1 MKNKVIYIFAAVL
14 AFFSSCGDSL
24 EDTYKDYAGD
34 GPIRYTGKCTNISV
48 NPGWECL
55 RAKWTP
61 SKDPAVKN
69 IRITW
74 ISENSDT
81 TSAEVAP
88 TDTSYTIK
96 GLTNQ
101 NYRVLVQSIANDGT
115 PSLDNGLT
123 RRPYTYEHEAVT
135 AFTQG
140 FNKYYLYK
148 NHLLLFMGNWSDG
161 IVKFDIAYTN
171 RQGNADTLHLTKDVF
186 NEQNV
191 DVADVDFSKDITLQ
205 RRGMIEGCPDTI
217 DFQPVKLT
225 KNFLMNSDFKKEL
238 RQHYGLGTDD
248 VENFAASAQTIGL
261 DYNLYSLEDLLYFPN
276 LKTVN
281 LGARRYMLSSHLVAS
296 TVTELKRA
304 LWVINKLHEI
314 GGVTVNMY
322 ANAYLG
328 ASAPSFVNRHSVATV
343 PVTNFYSTNG
353 WSITTSED
361 DSNNSELKNLLDG
374 SATTDWKSWPSDNG
388 MRSFDLVINMKSD
401 KTIHGVAIEQSQ
413 NSDVKNFLPENV
425 IVEYATAANP
435 DTWVLLNG
443 IDEYTLGSAQGE
455 TTIIKAAKAVD
466 AKYLRITVKERTYNG
481 ITRVALAGIKV
492 Y

>member
-1 MKNKVIYIFAAVL
+1 MKKTFYIFAAAL
-14 AFFSSCGDSL
+14 ALLTSCGDSL

-61 SKDPAVKN
+61 SKDQAVKS

-81 TSAEVAP
+81 ASAEVAP

-123 RRPYTYEHEAVT
+123 RRPYTYEHEAVS

-148 NHLLLFMGNWSDG
+148 NHLLLFMGNWTDG
-161 IVKFDIAYTN
+161 IVNFNIAYTN
-171 RQGNADTLHLTKDVF
+171 KQGQPDTLRLSKDVF
-186 NEQNV
+186 DEQNI
-191 DVADVDFSKDITLQ
+191 DVPDVDFTKDITLQ
-205 RRGMIEGCPDTI
+205 RTGLIEGCPDTI
-217 DFQPVKLT
+217 NFQPVKLT
-225 KNFLMNSDFKKEL
+225 KNFLMNTDFKKEL
-238 RQHYGLGTDD
+238 RQHYGLGNDD
-248 VENFAASAQTIGL
+248 VENFAASAETVGL
-261 DYNLYSLEDLLYFPN
+261 DYDLYSLEDLLYFTN
-276 LKTVN
+276 LKTLN

-296 TVTELKRA
+296 TVTEQKRA
-304 LWVINKLHEI
+304 VWVINKLHEI

-328 ASAPSFVNRHSVATV
+328 TSAPSFVNKRSVASV
-343 PVTNFYSTNG
+343 PVTDFYSTNG
-353 WSITTSED
+353 WSISTSQD

-374 SATTDWKSWPSDNG
+374 SATTDWKSWPSDEG
-388 MRSFDLVINMKSD
+388 ARSFSLVINMKAD
-401 KTIHGVAIEQSQ
+401 KTVHGIAIEQSQ
-413 NSDVKNFLPENV
+413 SSDMKNFLPENV
-425 IVEYATAANP
+425 TVEYATAADP
-435 DTWVLLNG
+435 DTWVQLNG
-443 IDEYTLGSAQGE
+443 IDEYTLGNAQGE

-466 AKYLRITVKERTYNG
+466 ARYLRITVKERTYNSV
-481 ITRVALAGIKV
+481 TRVALAGIKV